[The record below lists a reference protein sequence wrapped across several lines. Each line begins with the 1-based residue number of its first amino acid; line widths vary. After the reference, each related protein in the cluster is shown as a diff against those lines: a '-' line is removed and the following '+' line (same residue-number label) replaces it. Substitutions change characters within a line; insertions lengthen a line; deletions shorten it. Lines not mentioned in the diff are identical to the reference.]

1 MAARQY
7 GPSPASRLPARS
19 LGHLS
24 APRLQLVRLFQTLN
38 FGRIEGLVIRDSEP
52 VLDPAPRTIREV
64 KFGGDN
70 AARDERDLQQYL
82 LKSQVI
88 ELFEEFDRLQN
99 GTIAAIE
106 AKHGLP
112 FRMILQEPVR

>member
-1 MAARQY
+1 MATRPFRSSSDSR
-7 GPSPASRLPARS
+7 PSARS
-19 LGHLS
+19 LGKLS
-24 APRLQLVRLFQTLN
+24 EPRLQLIRLFQSLN
-38 FGRIEGLVIRDSEP
+38 FGKIERLVVRDGEP
-52 VLDPAPRTIREV
+52 VLDPAPQVTREV
-64 KFGGDN
+64 KFGGEN